1 MKMIGDPWFPIGLE
15 LPTGA
20 KAGSIHYTGRDWQVI
35 GTDQGSRV
43 LVSRPSLA
51 ARWVADNLID
61 ETAFSIAT
69 FGAETFLCLFS
80 PRESALAPTGDCRS
94 PNTQADAQA
103 FAQSLGLTRA
113 IVPSARLG
121 DGIFV
126 ETHSRILP
134 DYSAENNDPDEL
146 VLGKWL
152 TGGLPIDA
160 GDTVALARVV
170 TWLDRRAIREIVAA
184 ASIPLREEVGP
195 TNQSRVAAQARDE
208 HAVRGADL
216 PLDHSGRFLLPGRA
230 DLETFFNDHVIDIVQ
245 NSDRYRALGIDTPPA
260 IILNGP
266 PGCGKT
272 FAVERLVEFLGWPS
286 FDVDASSIASPY
298 IHDTSRKISETF
310 DAAIGATPSVIVID
324 EMEAFVGDRSGEGGS
339 HSHRLEELAEFLRR
353 IPQATKA
360 GVLVVGMTNRLD
372 LIDPAI
378 LRRGRFDHVIEVGFA
393 SATEIQS
400 MLEHLAGK
408 LPKSLDVDLGHLAR
422 ALEGRPLSDV
432 SFVLRE
438 GARLAARA
446 GRPQLSQ
453 ADLFAALESASPR
466 GQSENRRI
474 GF

>member
-1 MKMIGDPWFPIGLE
+1 MIGDPWFPIGLA

-20 KAGSIHYTGRDWQVI
+20 RAGSIISAGQDWQII
-35 GTDQGSRV
+35 GTNQTLCV
-43 LVSRPSLA
+43 LICRPPLA
-51 ARWVADNLID
+51 ERWVTDGLID
-61 ETAFSIAT
+61 GSAFSVMA
-69 FGAETFLCLFS
+69 FGSESFWCLFS
-80 PRESALAPTGDCRS
+80 PAEVALAPTGDCRS
-94 PNTQADAQA
+94 PSTQADAQA

-113 IVPSARLG
+113 IVQSAKLG

-126 ETHSRILP
+126 ERYSRILP
-134 DYSAENNDPDEL
+134 DYATNNNDSDEL

-160 GDTVALARVV
+160 GDTIALARVV

-184 ASIPLREEVGP
+184 ARIPLRNEVGP
-195 TNQSRVAAQARDE
+195 DDRLRSSTLLHD
-208 HAVRGADL
+208 GASPSSTRL
-216 PLDHSGRFLLPGRA
+216 PLEDRRRFSLPGRA
-230 DLETFFNDHVIDIVQ
+230 ELETFFNDHVIDIIQ
-245 NSDRYRALGIDTPPA
+245 NADRYRALGIDTPPA

-298 IHDTSRKISETF
+298 IHDTSRKIAETF
-310 DAAIGATPSVIVID
+310 DAAVNAAPSVVVID

-339 HSHRLEELAEFLRR
+339 HSHRLEELAEFLRQ

-360 GVLVVGMTNRLD
+360 GVLVIGMTNRLD

-393 SATEIQS
+393 SAAEIQS

-408 LPKSLDVDLGHLAR
+408 LPKSADIDLDRLAQT
-422 ALEGRPLSDV
+422 LEGRPLSDV

-446 GRPQLSQ
+446 GRSELSQ
-453 ADLFAALESASPR
+453 ADLLAALENAAPR
-466 GQSENRRI
+466 GQPESRRI